1 MAKYTGTIL
10 TNKGKEL
17 LARAILGEVIVF
29 TKVEIGK
36 GIVSPGTNKENL
48 TTLVDSFKILSIT
61 STSKLPNGGYRIRIS
76 FNNKGFID
84 DTYLR
89 EVGVFARGEDGTE
102 VLYSY
107 CNTDTPNL
115 IPNEPSGIIE
125 SVEDIITYI
134 SSAATINA
142 VIDQSNVYATIKDLV
157 EGLATKENIFNK
169 NGAFNKPFGTIL
181 GTVMEGNKRAIDLGG
196 EAAFAKKTAF
206 NRSFSHVISST
217 SKVLVASAYAVKI
230 AYDKGAAALSKATT
244 AQNTANSAQT
254 KANEAY
260 SLASEKEPKFNK
272 GSAFNKNYGTGSNDI
287 PRGNHNHSL
296 DNLVGCPHGVG
307 DYWITES
314 TSNPATKWT
323 GTTWTKLEG
332 RVLLGTSNGYALG
345 TQGGRSTVALTL
357 ANIAAHTHGF
367 SGTTNTTGNHY
378 HQGGNHRHKVDNH
391 AHTQPG
397 HTHSITGGYGYGSSR
412 AQTKTMSD
420 NSTRTSYTNSAGGE
434 NTGGASPYTNYQN
447 PNTSTTGNHNHT
459 ISGTTRSSGS
469 GSAFNIMN
477 PYRVVNIWRR
487 TA

>member
-1 MAKYTGTIL
+1 MAKYTGTVL

-17 LARAILGEVIVF
+17 LVRAILGEAIVF

-36 GIVSPGTNKENL
+36 GILSPGTDKESL
-48 TTLVDSFKILSIT
+48 TSLIDSFKVVSIT
-61 STSKLPNGGYRIRIS
+61 STANLPDGGYRIRIS
-76 FNNKGFID
+76 FNNKGFVD

-102 VLYSY
+102 ILYSY

-115 IPNEPSGIIE
+115 IPNESSGIIE

-142 VIDQSNVYATIKDLV
+142 VIDESHVYATIKDLV
-157 EGLATKENIFNK
+157 EGLATKEDKFNK
-169 NGAFNKPFGTIL
+169 NGAFNKSFGTIT
-181 GTVMEGNKRAIDLGG
+181 GTVMEGNKRASDLGG
-196 EAAFAKKTAF
+196 EPAF
-206 NRSFSHVISST
+206 NKKSGFNKNKSDAVNSNDSNTLAT
-217 SKVLVASAYAVKI
+217 SKAVKV
-230 AYDKGAAALSKATT
+230 AYDRGTSGVTKAEAAQDSANA
-244 AQNTANSAQT
+244 AQK

-260 SLASEKEPKFNK
+260 TLA
-272 GSAFNKNYGTGSNDI
+272 ARCQYDI
-287 PRGNHNHSL
+287 
-296 DNLVGCPHGVG
+296 G

-314 TSNPATKWT
+314 TTNPATKWT
-323 GTTWTKLEG
+323 GTTWIKLEG
-332 RVLLGTSNGYALG
+332 RVLLGTSSGYALG

-357 ANIAAHTHGF
+357 ANMAAHTHGF
-367 SGTTNTTGNHY
+367 TGTTNTTGNHY

-391 AHTQPG
+391 IHSQPAHK
-397 HTHSITGGYGYGSSR
+397 HSVNIGRNDDGYGGYVSTALGSYRGWQSGPV
-412 AQTKTMSD
+412 S
-420 NSTRTSYTNSAGGE
+420 SAGGE

-459 ISGTTRSSGS
+459 ISGTTGSSGS
-469 GSAFNIMN
+469 GTAFNIMN